1 MVLVYRNAL
10 HLPLLHGFGIN
21 TKDQEFSLLAR
32 AQFIQKSPRQRIV
45 PTWNPN
51 KVLSMLEQP
60 QFELHRASSHFLL
73 MKTLFLVAL
82 STGNRVSEFAAMT
95 RIAVLFTPD
104 KGKVTIPIRPG
115 FLYKNQSL
123 AHSPP
128 NIIIRALLNKDGSH
142 HRLCPVNALH
152 FWLNHS
158 QEWGS
163 DAVFLDSK
171 SHPPLDSVRI
181 SSCLVRTINLAI
193 PRSFAKAHD
202 VRKISAS
209 LAWARGVPPQDIIRN
224 MFWKSSTVF
233 VKKYL
238 IPLPSTLTS
247 RQQPSS

>member
-1 MVLVYRNAL
+1 
-10 HLPLLHGFGIN
+10 
-21 TKDQEFSLLAR
+21 
-32 AQFIQKSPRQRIV
+32 
-45 PTWNPN
+45 
-51 KVLSMLEQP
+51 MLEQP
-60 QFELHRASSHFLL
+60 QFELHRASTHFLL

-82 STGNRVSEFAAMT
+82 ATGNRVSELAAMT
-95 RIAVLFTPD
+95 RIAILFTPD

-115 FLYKNQSL
+115 FLYKNPSL

-128 NIIIRALLNKDGSH
+128 NIIIRALLNKDGS
-142 HRLCPVNALH
+142 LTVNALH
-152 FWLNHS
+152 CWLNHS

-171 SHPPLDSVRI
+171 SHSPLNSGRI
-181 SSCLVRTINLAI
+181 SSCLVCTINLAI

-224 MFWKSSTVF
+224 MFWKSFTVF